1 MSAPDARLG
10 PSDYVILG
18 ILAAAGPMTTYG
30 LKRAIASS
38 VGYYW
43 PFPHAQLY
51 AESARLA
58 TLGLL
63 SETQEGGGRRRRVYS
78 ITPGGRAAVGS
89 WLETPTPEPAQ
100 FRDLGLLK
108 LAFGSL
114 AGPEAVAAL
123 ARDQAAAHAERLAAY
138 EAYPGYPMEPH
149 VRLTLELGLRYER
162 AALGFWQEAILSAD
176 IRDVVV
182 RESPGRD
189 TRAG

>member
-1 MSAPDARLG
+1 MPAADARLG
-10 PSDYVILG
+10 PSDHVILG
-18 ILAAAGPMTTYG
+18 ILAAAGPMTAYG

-38 VGYYW
+38 VGYFW

-63 SETQEGGGRRRRVYS
+63 SEAQEGGGRRRRVYS
-78 ITPGGRAAVGS
+78 VTPEGRAAVGR

-123 ARDQAAAHAERLAAY
+123 ARDQAAAHAERLRVY
-138 EAYPGYPMEPH
+138 EAYAGMPMDPH
-149 VRLTLELGLRYER
+149 VRATLELGLRYER
-162 AALGFWQEAILSAD
+162 AALDFWREAIPGAD
-176 IRDVVV
+176 GR
-182 RESPGRD
+182 SPVARSSPAPRP
-189 TRAG
+189 RA

>member
-1 MSAPDARLG
+1 MSATDSRLG

-18 ILAAAGPMTTYG
+18 ILAAAGPMTAYG

-38 VGYYW
+38 VGYFW

-63 SETQEGGGRRRRVYS
+63 SEDQEGGGRRRRVYS
-78 ITPGGRAAVGS
+78 ITPAGRAAVGH

-123 ARDQAAAHAERLAAY
+123 ARDQAASHAERLGVY
-138 EAYPGYPMEPH
+138 EAYTSYPMDPH

-162 AALGFWQEAILSAD
+162 AALDFWQEAVQDAD
-176 IRDVVV
+176 KRPP
-182 RESPGRD
+182 RP
-189 TRAG
+189 